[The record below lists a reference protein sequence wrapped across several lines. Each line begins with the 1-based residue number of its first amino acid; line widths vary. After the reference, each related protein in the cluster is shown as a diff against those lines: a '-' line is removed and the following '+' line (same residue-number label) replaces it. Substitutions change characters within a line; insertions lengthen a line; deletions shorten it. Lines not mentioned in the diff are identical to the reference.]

1 MNVLDSGCEGS
12 EMDVLVTVAVIFHLD
27 KDNSH
32 LIVRVRVSHS
42 TVGGV
47 GGQDASFNTSLIIQF
62 VGK

>member
-1 MNVLDSGCEGS
+1 
-12 EMDVLVTVAVIFHLD
+12 MDVLVTVAVIFHLD